1 MGWNCT
7 PAVSLLGQ
15 FKFFSSGLFFGFI
28 NLFPSLVF
36 FFWASLWIFFFLP
49 QTLTSSFFG
58 TSYPPLLLHS
68 LHCQQVEHLGLGA
81 WSFRN
86 KISINY
92 FKVSTSQIF
101 FVPLASSFFL
111 LPPHYTK
118 TTKLLFFF
126 QIPNASPKTSS
137 KAHCLFFCSQCL
149 LPQHYTWTTS
159 FPHCLYI
166 FCSQSLPKDDSSSF
180 FLCS

>member
-1 MGWNCT
+1 
-7 PAVSLLGQ
+7 
-15 FKFFSSGLFFGFI
+15 
-28 NLFPSLVF
+28 LFPSLVF
-36 FFWASLWIFFFLP
+36 FFWASLWILFFLP
-49 QTLTSSFFG
+49 QTLTSSLLWNL
-58 TSYPPLLLHS
+58 PPTPPTYSPPLPPQLLLHS

-81 WSFRN
+81 WSIRN
-86 KISINY
+86 EISINY
-92 FKVSTSQIF
+92 FKASTSQFF

-126 QIPNASPKTSS
+126 QIPSASPKTSS

-180 FLCS
+180 FCVPSAS